1 MTDKIVLKAED
12 LDGYLTEEDQNYL
25 MHLNG
30 IYNDVMESFRKI
42 HSGGFSSSLAMEE
55 QKVINGFNTM
65 GHLMQEICD
74 KNPSLKV
81 FSFVTK
87 EENHAEA
94 SRVIAKLR
102 DGRTDNREFVYYTQ
116 RAFEMLFKM
125 AYTGDH
131 SDKKIILW

>member
-55 QKVINGFNTM
+55 QKVINGFNT
-65 GHLMQEICD
+65 
-74 KNPSLKV
+74 N
-81 FSFVTK
+81 
-87 EENHAEA
+87 N
-94 SRVIAKLR
+94 RAKR
-102 DGRTDNREFVYYTQ
+102 
-116 RAFEMLFKM
+116 
-125 AYTGDH
+125 
-131 SDKKIILW
+131 